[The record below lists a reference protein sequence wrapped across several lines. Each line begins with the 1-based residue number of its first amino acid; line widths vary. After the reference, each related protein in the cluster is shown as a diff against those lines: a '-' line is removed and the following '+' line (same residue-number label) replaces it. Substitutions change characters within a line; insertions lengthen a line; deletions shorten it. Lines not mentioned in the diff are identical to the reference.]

1 MPLTSFSSFPSVS
14 PLLFIHETYFL
25 LFFGVTKLLTAST
38 RCVSVGFLPKS
49 QAQREDLFGLIDH
62 FAWDNPGFHLLSVCN
77 YRGSFKG
84 LEIKDMLILLS
95 VTIKYRRPLWE
106 QFS

>member
-1 MPLTSFSSFPSVS
+1 MALTSFSPFPSVS

-25 LFFGVTKLLTAST
+25 FFFCVTKLLTAST

-49 QAQREDLFGLIDH
+49 HVQREDLFGLIGH
-62 FAWDNPGFHLLSVCN
+62 FAWDNPGFHLSLCN

-95 VTIKYRRPLWE
+95 VTINYRRPLWE